1 MIVIV
6 VISIILMLIDQ
17 ISKKIIELSYD
28 IGDSREIIKKFFY
41 ITSHRNRGA
50 AWGILQNSRY
60 LFLFITILFLLLL
73 FFYIYKNKVVLKIN
87 DYVIFSLIIGGAL
100 GNFLDRIIKGEVVDF
115 LDFHIFGY
123 DFPIFNL
130 ADTFICL
137 GIFLLALKIYKE

>member
-6 VISIILMLIDQ
+6 VISIILVLIDQ
-17 ISKKIIELSYD
+17 ISKKIIELNYN
-28 IGDSREIIKKFFY
+28 IGDSKEIIKDFFY

-50 AWGILQNSRY
+50 AWGILQNYRY

-87 DYVIFSLIIGGAL
+87 DYVMFSLIIGGAL
-100 GNFLDRIIKGEVVDF
+100 GNFLDRIIKGEVIDF

>member
-6 VISIILMLIDQ
+6 VISIILVLIDQ
-17 ISKKIIELSYD
+17 ISKKIIELNYN
-28 IGDSREIIKKFFY
+28 IGDSKEIIKNFFY

-50 AWGILQNSRY
+50 AWGILQNSIY
-60 LFLFITILFLLLL
+60 LFLFITILFLFLL
-73 FFYIYKNKVVLKIN
+73 FFYIYKNKVLLKIN
-87 DYVIFSLIIGGAL
+87 DYVMFSLIIGGAL
-100 GNFLDRIIKGEVVDF
+100 GNFLDRLIKKEVIDF

>member
-6 VISIILMLIDQ
+6 VISIILVLIDQ
-17 ISKKIIELSYD
+17 ISKKIIELNYN
-28 IGDSREIIKKFFY
+28 IGDSKEIIKDFFY

-87 DYVIFSLIIGGAL
+87 DYVMFSLIIGGAL
-100 GNFLDRIIKGEVVDF
+100 GNFLDRIIKGEVIDF

>member
-28 IGDSREIIKKFFY
+28 IGDSREIIKNFFY

>member
-17 ISKKIIELSYD
+17 ISKKIIELNYN
-28 IGDSREIIKKFFY
+28 IGDSKEIIKDFFY

-50 AWGILQNSRY
+50 AWGILQNYRY

-87 DYVIFSLIIGGAL
+87 DYVMFSLIIGGAL
-100 GNFLDRIIKGEVVDF
+100 GNFLDRIIKGEVIDF

>member
-6 VISIILMLIDQ
+6 VISIILVLIDQ
-17 ISKKIIELSYD
+17 ISKKIIELNYN
-28 IGDSREIIKKFFY
+28 IGDSKEIIKNFFY

-60 LFLFITILFLLLL
+60 LFLFITILFLFLL
-73 FFYIYKNKVVLKIN
+73 FFYIYKNKVLLKIN
-87 DYVIFSLIIGGAL
+87 DYVMFSLIIGGAL
-100 GNFLDRIIKGEVVDF
+100 GNFLDRIIKGEVIDF

>member
-6 VISIILMLIDQ
+6 VISIILVLIDQ
-17 ISKKIIELSYD
+17 ISKKIIELNYN
-28 IGDSREIIKKFFY
+28 IGDSKEIIKDFFY

-87 DYVIFSLIIGGAL
+87 DYVMFSLIIGGAL
-100 GNFLDRIIKGEVVDF
+100 GNFLDRIIKGEVIDF

-137 GIFLLALKIYKE
+137 GIFLLAIKIYKE

>member
-6 VISIILMLIDQ
+6 VISIILVLIDQ
-17 ISKKIIELSYD
+17 ISKKIIELNYN
-28 IGDSREIIKKFFY
+28 IGDSKEIIKNFFY

-60 LFLFITILFLLLL
+60 LFLFITILFLFLL
-73 FFYIYKNKVVLKIN
+73 FFYIYKNKVLLKIN
-87 DYVIFSLIIGGAL
+87 DYVMFSLIIGGAL

>member
-17 ISKKIIELSYD
+17 ISKKIIELNYD
-28 IGDSREIIKKFFY
+28 IGDSREIIKNFFY

>member
-28 IGDSREIIKKFFY
+28 IGDSREIIKNFFY

-73 FFYIYKNKVVLKIN
+73 FFYIYKNKVVLKKN

>member
-6 VISIILMLIDQ
+6 VISIILFLIDQ
-17 ISKKIIELSYD
+17 ISKKIIELNYN
-28 IGDSREIIKKFFY
+28 IGDSKEIIKDFFY

-50 AWGILQNSRY
+50 AWGILQNYRY

-87 DYVIFSLIIGGAL
+87 DYVMFSLIIGGAL
-100 GNFLDRIIKGEVVDF
+100 GNFLDRIIKGEVIDF

>member
-6 VISIILMLIDQ
+6 VISIILVIIDQ
-17 ISKKIIELSYD
+17 ISKKIIELNYN
-28 IGDSREIIKKFFY
+28 IGDSKEIIKNFFY

-60 LFLFITILFLLLL
+60 LFLFITILFLFLL
-73 FFYIYKNKVVLKIN
+73 FFYIYKNKVLLKIN
-87 DYVIFSLIIGGAL
+87 DYVMFSLIIGGAL
-100 GNFLDRIIKGEVVDF
+100 GNFLDRIIKGEVIDF

>member
-6 VISIILMLIDQ
+6 VISIILVLIDQ
-17 ISKKIIELSYD
+17 ISKKIIELNYN
-28 IGDSREIIKKFFY
+28 IGDSKEIIKNFFY

-60 LFLFITILFLLLL
+60 LFLFITILFLFLL
-73 FFYIYKNKVVLKIN
+73 FFYVYKNKVVLKIN
-87 DYVIFSLIIGGAL
+87 DYVIFSLVIGGAL
-100 GNFLDRIIKGEVVDF
+100 GNFLDRIIKGEVIDF

>member
-28 IGDSREIIKKFFY
+28 IGDSREIIKNFFY

-87 DYVIFSLIIGGAL
+87 DYFIFSLIIGGAL